1 MNEDLI
7 ISPLFPALYIIIVV
21 SFIVFRLT
29 GDFKLGLSLGFSAL
43 IILVIYFKRLDSH
56 VKRSNRRK
64 IPNEAIRSALKRRYE
79 SRTQEYDTDN
89 RTREGRFIKTILARA
104 RIIGTFIVAVIIALF
119 IAIVLNLAN
128 YLT

>member
-89 RTREGRFIKTILARA
+89 RTRKGGFIKTILARA